1 MWPEVNQAKSENK
14 REIKLSGA
22 EISERI
28 TAKGLDSS
36 IFALDALNLLNISET
51 ALTTIPDDLAK
62 LGNLQTLLLYDNQI
76 TAVPAAI
83 GQLDKLKV
91 LDLSRNR
98 ITELP
103 DSITQL
109 LNLTTINVSHN
120 QLQTIPALHGFA
132 KLSVLNASHNQL
144 TQFPDICVEDNRN
157 LAEILLMDNGIGA
170 IPHAI
175 EQLVS
180 LKQLS
185 MVRNR
190 VKTIPK
196 SLATITKLKGR
207 PAPHNFF
214 FFTLFGHRILGGT
227 HFRPTTFCNWKLTP
241 MGVGTSFP
249 IPHTHTHRLG
259 AGRESD

>member
-1 MWPEVNQAKSENK
+1 MWPEVSQAKSENK

-28 TAKGLDSS
+28 TANGLDSS
-36 IFALDALNLLNISET
+36 IFALESLNLLNISET

-62 LGNLQTLLLYDNQI
+62 LCNLQTLLLYDNQI

-98 ITELP
+98 IAELP
-103 DSITQL
+103 ESITQL
-109 LNLTTINVSHN
+109 VNLNTINVSHN
-120 QLQTIPALHGFA
+120 VLKSIPALRGAA
-132 KLSVLNASHNQL
+132 KLTVLNASHNQL
-144 TQFPDICVEDNRN
+144 TQFPDICVEENRN

-175 EQLVS
+175 EQLAA

-185 MVRNR
+185 MVRNQ

-207 PAPHNFF
+207 RRPQFL
-214 FFTLFGHRILGGT
+214 LFCGHIFG
-227 HFRPTTFCNWKLTP
+227 
-241 MGVGTSFP
+241 
-249 IPHTHTHRLG
+249 
-259 AGRESD
+259 